1 MIIKTKVFGDLY
13 KINMKYII
21 EIINPELVEIDANS
35 EEEAIEKI
43 KSTIQDLR
51 LKNFVEIKV
60 CKETNS

>member
-1 MIIKTKVFGDLY
+1 MR
-13 KINMKYII
+13 YIV